1 MSHVL
6 DKPCLCEFA
15 ETARWQGLIGKEPGG
30 KRQEN
35 HPFDQICCQSIFT
48 SSFSVC
54 FWRSKHARRKFKLY
68 WQGFFNGIKPYLLLP
83 SILGSPASLT
93 MVGYKTQ

>member
-54 FWRSKHARRKFKLY
+54 FWRSKHARRKFKLDSLLAR
-68 WQGFFNGIKPYLLLP
+68 FFQWYKALS
-83 SILGSPASLT
+83 SIA
-93 MVGYKTQ
+93 